1 MQSISALRHFIKL
14 SGRQTECESVPKR
27 SRRRH
32 DSLSRRCGCL
42 GGAGSVVAHCSVDK
56 RGQLEATRRGS
67 SRRPL
72 GPMERHTLTVTDRCP
87 QVPLPIDDA
96 DHLRQSSI
104 QHPTISAERC
114 LTSAR
119 PEPSLVNVRRTG
131 NPTHG
136 CVVGGSAAERDLPCR
151 REAGVMRVHCG
162 ARKGRCGGRIRKR
175 HGVRG
180 ACRRSWART
189 GQASRA
195 AGGRRSGFAKRDVD
209 RTRPRVPAGSAGRI
223 HPSCNRAGPTAAVP
237 GPAQCAAAQRGR
249 RGGGECRGSWMDRR

>member
-104 QHPTISAERC
+104 QPPTISAERC

-119 PEPSLVNVRRTG
+119 PEPSQVNVRRTG

-136 CVVGGSAAERDLPCR
+136 CVVGGSAAERDLPVPKGGWRDEGSLRGSERPLR
-151 REAGVMRVHCG
+151 RADSQASRSSRRVPAVMGTHRAGV
-162 ARKGRCGGRIRKR
+162 AR
-175 HGVRG
+175 
-180 ACRRSWART
+180 CRRSTVGVCQAR
-189 GQASRA
+189 R
-195 AGGRRSGFAKRDVD
+195 
-209 RTRPRVPAGSAGRI
+209 
-223 HPSCNRAGPTAAVP
+223 
-237 GPAQCAAAQRGR
+237 
-249 RGGGECRGSWMDRR
+249 